1 MSNTGRSR
9 AVLILP
15 LLLAAVHPAAAQDKY
30 RDPPEPIRRILD
42 AEPTPS
48 VSVSPDRTTLLLMRR
63 PGLPPIAEVAAPE
76 YRLAGTRFDPRS
88 NGPTREFSL
97 TAMSVMP
104 VTGGAARPI
113 ALSIPEGATIAN
125 TRWSPKGDRIAFTV
139 TTDDAI
145 TAWVAEVSAATA
157 RQLTPRPL
165 NGILGAPCE
174 WMATEP
180 ALLCAFVPA
189 NRPEAPKSPTVPVG
203 PIVQEAGGAAD
214 RVATFQD
221 LLKSPYDEALFQH
234 YATAQLGRVALDGAV
249 TELGTPAM
257 MNDFAASPDGRYI
270 LVSALHAPFSYTVPH
285 YYFPMRTEVWDAN
298 GTKVKEV
305 YDRPLVQRV
314 PWGGDAA
321 VPGPRSVQWR
331 PDAPATLVWTEA
343 LDGGDPAKQ
352 VAKRD
357 RILALDAPFAG
368 APRTLLETEWRAGA
382 IMWGGANLAIAREQL
397 SKQRKVRTWIID
409 PSKAGG
415 APRLLWDKSSE
426 DRYGNPG
433 NFVMTTDARGQSV
446 LALAPDGKSA
456 FLMGQGA
463 SPEGDRPFL
472 DRMDLASGKTTRLFH
487 SAAPSYEYPVA
498 LLDPRGDRILT
509 VRESKSEP
517 PNYFHRDLAR
527 RAAPRQLT
535 TFTDPAP
542 AFAGVTSELITYTR
556 ADGVQLSATLYLP
569 PGYDKAKDGPLP
581 FFFWAYPL
589 EYRSRDAASQVVG
602 SPYRFTRPN
611 GASHLFLL
619 LEGYGVLDNPTMP
632 IVGENGA
639 EPNDTYVEQL
649 TSSAKAAV
657 DKVVALGVADRGRI
671 GVGGHSY
678 GGFMTA
684 NLLSHSRLFRAGVAR
699 SGAYNRTL
707 TPFGFQGEERS
718 YWQAEDIYTE
728 MSPFTYA
735 DSVEAPILLIH
746 GMADDNTGTYPV
758 QSERYFAALKGN
770 GKTVRYVQLP
780 AEAHGYRARESIGH
794 TLWEM
799 VTWLD
804 TYVKN
809 PKKEGIAIMH

>member
-1 MSNTGRSR
+1 MLRRIVRFT
-9 AVLILP
+9 ALLVLPISLLP
-15 LLLAAVHPAAAQDKY
+15 TADVAAQDKY

-42 AEPTPS
+42 AEPTPA

-76 YRLAGTRFDPRS
+76 YRLAGIRFDPRS
-88 NGPTREFSL
+88 NGPTREFSVTGL
-97 TAMSVMP
+97 SVMP
-104 VTGGAARPI
+104 VGGGAARPI
-113 ALSIPEGATIAN
+113 ALTLPAGATIAN

-145 TAWVAEVSAATA
+145 TLWLADVASATA
-157 RQLTPRPL
+157 KQLTARRL
-165 NGILGAPCE
+165 NGILGPPCE
-174 WMATEP
+174 WVATEP
-180 ALLCAFVPA
+180 SLLCAFVPA
-189 NRPEAPKSPTVPVG
+189 NRQEAPKAPSVPDG

-221 LLKSPYDEALFQH
+221 LLKSPYDEALFTH
-234 YATAQLGRVALDGAV
+234 YATAQLGRVSMDGAV
-249 TELGTPAM
+249 TELGKPAM
-257 MNDFAASPDGRYI
+257 VNDFSASPDGRFI
-270 LVSALHAPFSYTVPH
+270 LVSALHAPFSYTVPV
-285 YYFPMRTEVWDAN
+285 YYFPTLTEVWDAT
-298 GTKVKEV
+298 GATVKRI

-331 PDAPATLVWTEA
+331 PDAAATVVWTEA
-343 LDGGDPAKQ
+343 LDEGDPARQ
-352 VAKRD
+352 VPKRD
-357 RILALDAPFAG
+357 RILALEAPFG
-368 APRTLLETEWRAGA
+368 GEPRTLLETEWRAGP
-382 IMWGGANLAIAREQL
+382 IMWGGAKLAIAREQQV
-397 SKQRKVRTWIID
+397 KARKVRTWIID
-409 PSKAGG
+409 PSQPGG

-456 FLMGQGA
+456 FLIGQGA

-472 DRMDLASGKTTRLFH
+472 DRLDLASGKATRLFH
-487 SAAPSYEYPVA
+487 STAPSYEVPVA
-498 LLDPRGDRILT
+498 LLDARGDRILT

-517 PNYFHRDLAR
+517 PNYFHRDLVR
-527 RAAPRQLT
+527 RVAPRQLT
-535 TFTDPAP
+535 TFSDPAP

-556 ADGVQLSATLYLP
+556 SDGVQLSATLYLP

-589 EYRSRDAASQVVG
+589 EYRSRAAASQVVG

-619 LEGYGVLDNPTMP
+619 LQGYGVLDNPTMP

-649 TSSAKAAV
+649 TASAKAAV
-657 DKVVALGVADRGRI
+657 DKVTELGVADRNRI

-684 NLLSHSRLFRAGVAR
+684 NLLAHSRLFRAGVAR

-718 YWQAEDIYTE
+718 YWQAEDIYTK

-794 TLWEM
+794 TLWET
-799 VTWLD
+799 VAWLD
-804 TYVKN
+804 KYVKGE
-809 PKKEGIAIMH
+809 KVLQ